1 VTFDLVLCQ
10 IKRLQLSRRS
20 GDSAAAAAAAAA
32 DSDVDADAE
41 LRQND
46 DRATFFWA
54 HT

>member
-1 VTFDLVLCQ
+1 MTFDLVLCQ
-10 IKRLQLSRRS
+10 IKRLQLARRS
-20 GDSAAAAAAAAA
+20 GDSAAAAAAA

>member
-1 VTFDLVLCQ
+1 MTFDLVLCQ
-10 IKRLQLSRRS
+10 IKRLQLARRS
-20 GDSAAAAAAAAA
+20 GDSAAAAAA

>member
-1 VTFDLVLCQ
+1 MTFDLVLCQ

-20 GDSAAAAAAAAA
+20 GDSAAAAAAA
-32 DSDVDADAE
+32 DSDVDADDE

>member
-1 VTFDLVLCQ
+1 MTFDLVLCQ

-20 GDSAAAAAAAAA
+20 GDSAAAAAAA